1 MSFLGISGFNFQSL
15 VSLGAQ
21 AALAASTGGASVAAQ
36 AIAKQ
41 LVSAIV
47 SQVLQNVGQKLGL
60 PQAVIDGA
68 QAAFSAAAGNA
79 AGVRQNANQIV
90 DDISRQAGFS
100 PTQQG
105 ELQRAV
111 DQSASAI
118 EASVNQSVQRA
129 SSEASRAANKAKGK
143 GPKAGN
149 FLEAIA
155 LALGSA
161 LDDKFNQALKLAND
175 LAEQSKSNQDFANGL
190 GSKPDQG
197 DVLKANAKGSQLG
210 VTTALFQSVNQ
221 EIGILQNVI
230 KTALDAI
237 GGAQSTI
244 ARRN

>member
-1 MSFLGISGFNFQSL
+1 MSLFGIGGFNFQSL

-60 PQAVIDGA
+60 PQSVIDGA
-68 QAAFSAAAGNA
+68 QAAFSAAAGNP
-79 AGVRQNANQIV
+79 AGVQKNVNQIV
-90 DDISRQAGFS
+90 SDFSRQAQLS
-100 PTQQG
+100 PSQQG
-105 ELQRAV
+105 DLQRAV
-111 DQSASAI
+111 DKSASAI
-118 EASVNQSVQRA
+118 EGALSQSLQRA
-129 SSEASRAANKAKGK
+129 SADAQEQASKAKGR
-143 GPKAGN
+143 KAGN

-155 LALGSA
+155 LALGDA
-161 LDDKFNQALKLAND
+161 LDQKFDQALKLAND
-175 LAEQSKSNQDFANGL
+175 IAEQTQSNSEFANSL
-190 GSKPDQG
+190 GSEAKSG
-197 DVLKANAKGSQLG
+197 DVVKANAAQSKLG
-210 VTTALFQSVNQ
+210 GTTALFQSVNQ